1 MIEELGGPGRDRT
14 DDLFHAMECIKPQI
28 IDGTALTS
36 RQNRHN
42 RCYLLPKCCQIHN
55 QRATGLIVWISPIL
69 SFPAQAS
76 SLSNEA
82 TLDESRTHTASK

>member
-1 MIEELGGPGRDRT
+1 
-14 DDLFHAMECIKPQI
+14 MECIKPQI

-36 RQNRHN
+36 RHSRQNRHN
-42 RCYLLPKCCQIHN
+42 RRYLLPKCCQINN
-55 QRATGLIVWISPIL
+55 QRAAGLIVWISPIL

-82 TLDESRTHTASK
+82 TLDENRTHTSGGQV